1 MRHLL
6 PNTVI
11 AKDEKLH
18 TAGLDY
24 TVMSQVKISI
34 TTILHK
40 KKAQCRNT
48 IKPNIPLINLPSNDN
63 DTDSQHGHLNERSKI
78 PLIHV
83 YKLRV
88 VS

>member
-40 KKAQCRNT
+40 KKLNAA
-48 IKPNIPLINLPSNDN
+48 IPKNPISPSLIYLVMTMTLTVNMA
-63 DTDSQHGHLNERSKI
+63 I
-78 PLIHV
+78 
-83 YKLRV
+83 
-88 VS
+88 